1 MSINHTRSIGGK
13 GTTKR
18 TTIHSVAAKAGVSTS
33 TVSRVMNGS
42 GYVSDESA
50 ESVWKAIR
58 ELDYAPDPAAKALAR
73 RRNRK

>member
-1 MSINHTRSIGGK
+1 MAINNHRFNNRYSRS
-13 GTTKR
+13 KR

-58 ELDYAPDPAAKALAR
+58 ELDYAPDPAAKALAQ
-73 RRNRK
+73 RRNRE